1 MELDGEEESGILGET
16 DWYVPPV
23 YNANDRSAD
32 RSGFKEKVKRLEEL
46 TSGGTIPG
54 A

>member
-1 MELDGEEESGILGET
+1 MARKRVPFLVRRIGI
-16 DWYVPPV
+16 VPHSLRG
-23 YNANDRSAD
+23 ANDRSAD

-46 TSGGTIPG
+46 TLGVRVIPG